1 MLTDRLQVLLTAQL
15 IKRCGGL
22 EEASRAC
29 EASGQP
35 YSVAQL
41 SRCQT
46 LNSGCSL
53 PLRIIVCLE
62 EYCGEPVIGKSLV
75 EARPSNAHI
84 DCAMTEAA
92 ETTEAAAGFQSK
104 VRKAVADGVVTAAE
118 QAELE
123 REAEALFEQARQSR
137 EAVQR
142 LRVAA

>member
-29 EASGQP
+29 EANGQP

-62 EYCGEPVIGKSLV
+62 EYCGEPVIGQALV
-75 EARPSNAHI
+75 EARPSNAQI

-142 LRVAA
+142 LRVTA

>member
-1 MLTDRLQVLLTAQL
+1 MLSDRLQVLKTSQL
-15 IKRCGGL
+15 IDACGGL

-29 EASGQP
+29 AQMGQP

-46 LNSGCSL
+46 HDSGCSL
-53 PLRIIVCLE
+53 PLRIISALE
-62 EYCGEPVIGKSLV
+62 GYCGDPIIGKALAD
-75 EARPSNAHI
+75 ARPSAVNI

-92 ETTEAAAGFQSK
+92 ETTEAAAGFQAK
-104 VRKAVADGVVTAAE
+104 VRRAVADGVVTAAE

-123 REAEALFEQARQSR
+123 READDLFEQARQSR
-137 EAVQR
+137 EAIQR

>member
-1 MLTDRLQVLLTAQL
+1 MLTDRLQVLLSAQL
-15 IKRCGGL
+15 IERCGGL

-29 EASGQP
+29 AAKGQP

-62 EYCGEPVIGKSLV
+62 EYCGEPVIGRALI
-75 EARPSNAHI
+75 EARPASAQI
-84 DCAMTEAA
+84 DSAMTEAA
-92 ETTEAAAGFQSK
+92 ETTEAAASFQSK
-104 VRKAVADGVVTAAE
+104 VRRAVADGVVTVAE

-142 LRVAA
+142 LRVSA